1 MTTLPPSPHHS
12 SPPPAAEDRP
22 PADTPPPAAVRPT
35 ALRFRRQAMQA
46 RGGSQELG
54 SALETGR
61 LLRRPPAVPRLAAG
75 WLPSRDR
82 RRVPVRLQAQTSDC
96 GAATLSM
103 VLALHGVDVPIRNLR
118 VTTDTGRD
126 GVSAR
131 RLLDAAR
138 GYGFEGRGVRVPLE
152 RLHDL
157 PTGAIL
163 FWNFNHFVVL
173 ERVSG
178 PWVYLVDPQH
188 GRRRLPLKQVG
199 ESFTGIALVLTP
211 PLKAPA
217 AGRASGR
224 PAGADRPWRYL
235 LLFLPR
241 TRRWIPF
248 VACSLL
254 LLGFNLA
261 TPLATKYVVERVA
274 PGHAV
279 SGPEFLAVGL
289 ACLVVLYFVLQFI
302 RSVAFLAV
310 QTQVDE
316 SVTSGILHR
325 LFALPYGFFASRSP
339 GDLQQRVRTS
349 STVRQTLSVTAF
361 ASVFDGLL
369 ILVYMA
375 LLLLADPLLATFV
388 MALALLQVALVALFW
403 RRQGY
408 AGADALEAQARS
420 DAELTELLEGMG
432 TLKSAGLE
440 AVAGRRWSHALA
452 EELNTRLRSRRLTAL
467 SSSLST
473 ALQIGAPL
481 LILVA
486 GSVRIG
492 HGGLSEGKVLA
503 FSVLAMGL
511 LVPLANLAQVC
522 LQTSALG
529 ASLSRLSD
537 ILESPVERGKG
548 DAGPQVEGD
557 LSVEGVSFAYQGGPP
572 VLDDVS
578 FTVPRGSF
586 TTLIGASGSGKSTC
600 GLLLAGLYAPTAGR
614 VLAGGQDLAT
624 VDTTEYRRSIAF
636 VTQDAQLFGASIR
649 DNIAWG
655 GTDVSDAEVEAA
667 ARVAGIHEDVAAMPM
682 GYQTLLAS
690 GGGGL
695 SGGQRQRVV
704 LARALV
710 RKPRLLIL
718 DEATS
723 ALDPV
728 VEREVFRRLTEL
740 DCTLV
745 VIAHRLTAVEKADEV
760 IVLEKGRV
768 VQRGRHRDLV
778 AAEGPY
784 RELAS

>member
-1 MTTLPPSPHHS
+1 VTTSPS
-12 SPPPAAEDRP
+12 SPPRPTSPQSGDGAPAATT
-22 PADTPPPAAVRPT
+22 ASPAAASRSGP
-35 ALRFRRQAMQA
+35 LRYRRQAVKA
-46 RGGSQELG
+46 RGGSRECGQ
-54 SALETGR
+54 ALETGR
-61 LLRRPPAVPRLAAG
+61 LLSRPPLLRLAG
-75 WLPSRDR
+75 RWLPSHDR

-96 GAATLSM
+96 GAASLSM
-103 VLALHGVDVPIRNLR
+103 VLALHGVDVPVRDLR
-118 VTTDTGRD
+118 ETIATGRD

-138 GYGFEGRGVRVPLE
+138 AYGFEGRGVRVPLQ

-157 PTGAIL
+157 PPGAIL
-163 FWNFNHFVVL
+163 FWNFDHFVVL

-188 GRRRLPLKQVG
+188 GRRRLPLEQVG
-199 ESFTGIALVLTP
+199 DSFTGVALVLTP
-211 PLKAPA
+211 PLKNPSQGHAPK
-217 AGRASGR
+217 R
-224 PAGADRPWRYL
+224 PAKADRPWRYL
-235 LLFLPR
+235 RLFLPR
-241 TRRWIPF
+241 TRRWTPF
-248 VACSLL
+248 VVCSLL

-261 TPLATKYVVERVA
+261 TPLATNYVVESVA

-279 SGPEFLAVGL
+279 GGLEFLAIGLLCLVGL
-289 ACLVVLYFVLQFI
+289 DFVLQFV
-302 RSVAFLAV
+302 RSAAFLAI
-310 QTQVDE
+310 QTLVDE
-316 SVTSGILHR
+316 TVTLGIVHR
-325 LFALPYGFFASRSP
+325 LFALPYGFFTSRSP

-349 STVRQTLSVTAF
+349 STVRQTLSATAF

-375 LLLLADPLLATFV
+375 LLLLADPLLAAFV
-388 MALALLQVALVALFW
+388 IALALLQVALVALFW

-408 AGADALEAQARS
+408 AGADALEAQARA
-420 DAELTELLEGMG
+420 DGELTELLEGMG

-440 AVAGRRWSHALA
+440 AVAGRRWSQTLA

-467 SSSLST
+467 ASSLSI
-473 ALQIGAPL
+473 ALQVGAPL

-486 GSVRIG
+486 GSVRIS
-492 HGGLSEGKVLA
+492 HGGISEGRVLG

-537 ILESPVERGKG
+537 ILESPVERVPGTP
-548 DAGPQVEGD
+548 GPRAAGD
-557 LSVEGVSFAYQGGPP
+557 LAVENVSFAYQGGPA
-572 VLDDVS
+572 VLADVS
-578 FTVPRGSF
+578 FDVPRGSF

-600 GLLLAGLYAPTAGR
+600 GLLLAGLYSPTAGR
-614 VLAGGQDLAT
+614 VLAGGQDLAS
-624 VDTTEYRRSIAF
+624 VDTAEYRRAIAF
-636 VTQDAQLFGASIR
+636 VAQDARLFGASIR

-655 GTDVSDAEVEAA
+655 GTDVSDADVEEA

-710 RKPRLLIL
+710 RRPQLLIL

-728 VEREVFRRLTEL
+728 VEREVFRRLTAL

-745 VIAHRLTAVEKADEV
+745 VIAHRLTAIEDADQV
-760 IVLEKGRV
+760 VVLEKGRV
-768 VQRGRHRDLV
+768 VQHGRHRDLM
-778 AAEGPY
+778 AADGPY